1 MQDEIQTTQ
10 NEKKKLKVIQPGE
23 KTKQNKAKTNIPAVQ
38 VFYIA
43 KVLKKSGISDSIIK

>member
-10 NEKKKLKVIQPGE
+10 DEKKKLKMIQPGKKNQT
-23 KTKQNKAKTNIPAVQ
+23 KTKPNIPAVQ
-38 VFYIA
+38 VFYIE